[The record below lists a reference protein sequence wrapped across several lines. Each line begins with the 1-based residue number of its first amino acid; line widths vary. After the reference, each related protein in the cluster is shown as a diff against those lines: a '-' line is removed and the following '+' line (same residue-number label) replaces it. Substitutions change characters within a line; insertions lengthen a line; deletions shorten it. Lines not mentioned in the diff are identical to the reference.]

1 MGLMLGKSRVKK
13 LALVNLQHSERS
25 FDSVIEFVHRSSYL
39 KELDLSWSNVRPVI
53 MLRLLKEISENSS
66 LVSLN
71 LAFNKLLEE
80 QPEKLTAE

>member
-1 MGLMLGKSRVKK
+1 MLGKSRVKK

-25 FDSVIEFVHRSSYL
+25 FDSVIEFVNRSSYL